1 MSRSMAAGS
10 PPKYVGA
17 LRIAAAVSYIC
28 LSNLDKIGL
37 MCFVET
43 IFEHRLPARGKK
55 KYPEI
60 LRFLASL
67 EPSGKTDL
75 DACQGMPPI
84 WKIDF

>member
-1 MSRSMAAGS
+1 
-10 PPKYVGA
+10 
-17 LRIAAAVSYIC
+17 
-28 LSNLDKIGL
+28 